1 MTRKL
6 RPTSTYVNKEKL
18 AELFKKHKFTKTK
31 ILEETNLTKQS
42 KTVQRALKGD
52 PVNEQ
57 VVAQLA
63 DFFEVNYDELTISEK
78 NEEGYQLNKV
88 ILKRINDIGE
98 LNKELRNIS
107 YVQKKYDLEIN
118 HGFTS
123 ELKFILDIVNNNKIE
138 QSKKSRSLDR
148 SIDATKSELD
158 FLQSIASGNAS
169 INEFKS
175 RRIFLFFGKWNARFF
190 EMTDLESL
198 PPEIDSRQFRYFFPV
213 MKQIGFLLFTKIESE
228 YKVPDKLMIYPENV
242 YSKDNIRNHFKKIL
256 TMSGKKSKDITGALH
271 FYDADL
277 KFDDS
282 SIVFDPAE
290 LLPFEFEPEL
300 YEYDPNGYEFYNNV
314 TPIRHYLESNRLTMN
329 STLSV
334 DYQGDV
340 VLFNKKKEADM
351 K

>member
-6 RPTSTYVNKEKL
+6 RPTSTYINKEKL

-52 PVNEQ
+52 PINEQ

-63 DFFEVNYDELTISEK
+63 NFFEVNYDELAISTK
-78 NEEGYQLNKV
+78 HDEGNQLNKV

-169 INEFKS
+169 IFTFKNQG
-175 RRIFLFFGKWNARFF
+175 IILYFGKWNSRFF
-190 EMTDLESL
+190 KITEPESTH
-198 PPEIDSRQFRYFFPV
+198 PDIDTRSWNYFFPV
-213 MKQIGFLLFTKIESE
+213 LKQVGFLLFTKILPE
-228 YKVPDKLMIYPENV
+228 YEIPDEFMIYPENI
-242 YSKDNIRNHFKKIL
+242 YSKENIRTHFKKIL
-256 TMSGKKSKDITGALH
+256 EMSGKKNSEITGALH

-277 KFDDS
+277 KFDGS
-282 SIVFDPAE
+282 SISYDEHE
-290 LLPFEFEPEL
+290 LLP
-300 YEYDPNGYEFYNNV
+300 YEYIPEDDYDPFEYDFFKNI
-314 TPIRHYLESNRLTMN
+314 TPIRHYLETNNLTMN

-340 VLFNKKKEADM
+340 VPLKKKKEADM